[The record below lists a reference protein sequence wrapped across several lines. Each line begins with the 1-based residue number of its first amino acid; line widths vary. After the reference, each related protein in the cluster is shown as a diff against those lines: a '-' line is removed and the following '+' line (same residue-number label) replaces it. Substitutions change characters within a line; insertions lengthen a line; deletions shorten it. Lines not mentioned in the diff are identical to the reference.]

1 MAIKAR
7 SRTAKL
13 IASPIASAHET
24 IGVLTPGC
32 RVIGVNKCQ
41 FSLIDL
47 VMAVIE
53 QIGPS
58 DLTIS
63 TWTPGKAEMES
74 VFRLLKTHEITRF
87 RLLVD
92 RSFLTRQ
99 PQYVAHLQKIA
110 GVDSL
115 RQMRTH
121 AKFALISAS
130 DYRITIRTSM
140 NFNRNTRLEQFDLD
154 DDPAIYAFFEKVIDE
169 IFTIVPPGLTAS
181 GSQIN
186 AAFNGLRLGS
196 EAGTVTKPKS
206 KAARTGGNGFQF
218 TGFRFG
224 R

>member
-58 DLTIS
+58 
-63 TWTPGKAEMES
+63 
-74 VFRLLKTHEITRF
+74 
-87 RLLVD
+87 
-92 RSFLTRQ
+92 
-99 PQYVAHLQKIA
+99 
-110 GVDSL
+110 
-115 RQMRTH
+115 
-121 AKFALISAS
+121 
-130 DYRITIRTSM
+130 
-140 NFNRNTRLEQFDLD
+140 
-154 DDPAIYAFFEKVIDE
+154 
-169 IFTIVPPGLTAS
+169 GLTAS

-186 AAFNGLRLGS
+186 AAFNALRLGS
-196 EAGTVTKPKS
+196 GTPTVKPKA
-206 KAARTGGNGFQF
+206 KAARAHGFQF
-218 TGFRFG
+218 NGFRFG
-224 R
+224 K